1 MNYTTKFHRDGS
13 ITYWDVFFQG
23 WVRVSALSVSD
34 RALATL
40 SDGDRSR
47 IVRAVTALTK
57 GV

>member
-47 IVRAVTALTK
+47 TASHAARAASHI
-57 GV
+57 